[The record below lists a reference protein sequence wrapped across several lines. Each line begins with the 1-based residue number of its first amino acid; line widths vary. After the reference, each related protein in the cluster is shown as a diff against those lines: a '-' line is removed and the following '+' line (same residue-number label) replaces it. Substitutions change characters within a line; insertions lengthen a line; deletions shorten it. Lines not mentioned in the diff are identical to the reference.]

1 MRLSILLAKYS
12 LAGMVNTVVGYAVIF
27 ACMAGGLGPTLSNLL
42 GYCVGFITSFVQ
54 SRHWVFRSRGA
65 VVDDGLRFIPAFLVA
80 FGVNFLVL
88 QTMLGLGVDPYLA
101 QFCACGAFVLVG
113 FVLNYMFVFRK
124 RDE

>member
-12 LAGMVNTVVGYAVIF
+12 LAGLVNTVVGYAVIF

-88 QTMLGLGVDPYLA
+88 QTMLGLGVNPYLA
-101 QFCACGAFVLVG
+101 QLCACGAFVLVG
-113 FVLNYMFVFRK
+113 FALNYLFVFRK
-124 RDE
+124 RNE